1 MDNLKKLE
9 ELRIQADKLQ
19 ERIKNSPSAAEIDA
33 RIKESFRLAKVKS
46 QIEVNRDKSAKEVNI
61 VKELTWDD
69 VSKMDV
75 KTINEN
81 WESIKKLGNRKKS

>member
-33 RIKESFRLAKVKS
+33 RIKENFRLAKIKS
-46 QIEVNRDKSAKEVNI
+46 QVEANKNKSTKEVNTI
-61 VKELTWDD
+61 KELTWDY

-81 WESIKKLGNRKKS
+81 WESIRKLGDRKKF

>member
-19 ERIKNSPSAAEIDA
+19 EKIKNGPSAIEIDA
-33 RIKESFRLAKVKS
+33 RIKESFRLAKVNS
-46 QIEVNRDKSAKEVNI
+46 QIEVNKDKSSKEADT
-61 VKELTWDD
+61 VKGLTWDD
-69 VSKMDV
+69 VSKMDI

-81 WESIKKLGNRKKS
+81 WESIKKLGDRKKF